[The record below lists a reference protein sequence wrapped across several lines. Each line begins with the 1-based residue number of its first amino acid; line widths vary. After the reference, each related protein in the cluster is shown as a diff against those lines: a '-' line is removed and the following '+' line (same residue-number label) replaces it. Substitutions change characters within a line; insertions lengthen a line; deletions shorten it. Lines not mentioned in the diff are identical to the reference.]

1 MGWTISVK
9 LGMSVDVLLSATK
22 NSGMQIGKWA
32 EDIMGKPAFVV
43 SRNNIV
49 VDLVVKSV
57 SELGFDEGA
66 NFDQICQAAQKIGL
80 IKCPAE
86 VGPQLRLQYTDQ
98 PVDEWLVVAM
108 DSIFDSVGD
117 PRMFLVGHND
127 RGRWLVGDFG
137 FAEHIYGRTKKFVFC
152 NSGFMGGG
160 F

>member
-1 MGWTISVK
+1 
-9 LGMSVDVLLSATK
+9 MSVDVLLSTIK

-43 SRNNIV
+43 SSNNIAI
-49 VDLVVKSV
+49 DLIVKSV

-86 VGPQLRLQYTDQ
+86 AGPQLRLQHTDQ
-98 PVDEWLVVAM
+98 PEGEWLVVAM
-108 DSIFDSVGD
+108 DSITDSAGD

-137 FAEHIYGRTKKFVFC
+137 FAEHVYGRTKKFVFFNPGC
-152 NSGFMGGG
+152 KGGS

>member
-1 MGWTISVK
+1 MSRTISVK
-9 LGMSVDVLLSATK
+9 LGMNVDVLLLSIK

-32 EDIMGKPAFVV
+32 EDIISKPAFVV
-43 SRNNIV
+43 SHNNTVI
-49 VDLVVKSV
+49 DLVVKSV

-98 PVDEWLVVAM
+98 PIDEWLVVAM

-117 PRMFLVGHND
+117 PRMFLVGRND
-127 RGRWLVGDFG
+127 RGSWLVGDFG
-137 FAEHIYGRTKKFVFC
+137 FAEHIYGKNKKFVFC
-152 NSGFMGGG
+152 NSGLE
-160 F
+160 